1 MIHFAI
7 FDIDGTL
14 LDTSPMWAGLGERF
28 LCSRGI
34 TPRGGLSD
42 RLLRLSLEE
51 GAELLR
57 REYLQNE
64 TAAYILNSLKCII
77 DDFYR
82 YEAAAKRGAPELLQA
97 LSERGISMSLA
108 TGGDKDLS
116 RAALERLGL
125 MRYFKGL
132 ASCGEYGGKHSP
144 AVFLAAARIA
154 GGTAAET
161 LVFEDSLHAA
171 QTAKR
176 AGFKVAAVRD
186 IGEPRQEELRAVA
199 DHYADDLTE
208 YAEIIDKLIK

>member
-1 MIHFAI
+1 MIRFAI

-28 LCSRGI
+28 LQSRGI

-42 RLLRLSLEE
+42 KLLRLSLEE

-57 REYLQNE
+57 REYLPNE
-64 TAAYILNSLKCII
+64 TAADILNGLKCIT

-82 YEAAAKRGAPELLQA
+82 YEAAPKRGARELLRA
-97 LSERGISMSLA
+97 LLERDISMSLA
-108 TGGDKDLS
+108 TAGDKKLS
-116 RAALERLGL
+116 LAALERLGL
-125 MRYFKGL
+125 FCFKGL

-144 AVFLAAARIA
+144 AVYLAAARMA

-171 QTAKR
+171 QTAKN
-176 AGFKVAAVRD
+176 AGFTVAAVRD

-199 DHYADDLTE
+199 DHYAYDLTE
-208 YAEIIDKLIK
+208 YAETIDKLIR